1 MRSPEA
7 VPGAGWQRHGLG
19 REESGRAH
27 FQLQVAAGEAL
38 QSLALAPCG
47 ARVPQCPHL
56 GSDQGLKAG
65 LEVVEPAVVEPRHL
79 IQELLVLGLEVVPH
93 RPQLF
98 SGLESKT
105 SGSGLLVVDL
115 ASTLGARCVCWG
127 WVGGWGALEHLCL
140 APTAPEL
147 VPRWRRPG
155 CRVPQGPLSL
165 STAPFS
171 WYLVEFGQHGPRLLL
186 LLVLLH
192 LGLQPPV
199 VLQGLL
205 PPLHGHVEA
214 WEDTAEPV
222 GHRPFCELWPSSLRC
237 CQAHSPCAS

>member
-47 ARVPQCPHL
+47 ARVPQRPHL

-127 WVGGWGALEHLCL
+127 WVGGEHWNIC
-140 APTAPEL
+140 A
-147 VPRWRRPG
+147 
-155 CRVPQGPLSL
+155 
-165 STAPFS
+165 
-171 WYLVEFGQHGPRLLL
+171 
-186 LLVLLH
+186 
-192 LGLQPPV
+192 
-199 VLQGLL
+199 LL
-205 PPLHGHVEA
+205 PQPRSWSPGGGGLAAGSHRARCPYPLLPSLGTWWSLA
-214 WEDTAEPV
+214 STGPV
-222 GHRPFCELWPSSLRC
+222 FSFSSYFSTLACSLR
-237 CQAHSPCAS
+237 